1 MPVNRLML
9 FPDFYWSDQSDAKTH
24 RTPKAPSCEMKAA
37 RLLYFAPAFGVRT
50 RPRVAFALVR
60 RDSRSGRSGYSHH
73 SLITMAIMA
82 ALGEDVELGAAWVSL

>member
-9 FPDFYWSDQSDAKTH
+9 FPDFSWSDQSDAKTH

-50 RPRVAFALVR
+50 RPRVAFALVQ
-60 RDSRSGRSGYSHH
+60 RDSRSGRVRLQSPFTDH
-73 SLITMAIMA
+73 
-82 ALGEDVELGAAWVSL
+82 